1 MHQTDSLLLL
11 ISAPSGAGKTTV
23 SQSLLAANPRLRRVT
38 TCTSRAPRPGE
49 QDGVDYHFLSRAE
62 FERRIEAGEF
72 LEHANVYGDLKGIL
86 RSSVGELLESGSD
99 VLLNVDVQGAATVR
113 AVMAVDPR
121 LIGRLVSV
129 FLTPGNRSE
138 LESRLRGR
146 DADSPEA
153 LARRLDTAAEEVR
166 RWPEFDYLVVSGTR
180 EEDLAR
186 IQSIYLAERSRS
198 PRQRFEWKNQP

>member
-1 MHQTDSLLLL
+1 MHPTDSLLLL

-23 SQSLLAANPRLRRVT
+23 SQGLLGANPRLRRVT

-49 QDGVDYHFLSRAE
+49 RDGVDYHFLTRAE

-72 LEHANVYGDLKGIL
+72 LEHADVYGDLKGIL

-113 AVMAVDPR
+113 AVMAGDHR
-121 LIGRLVSV
+121 LAGRLVSV
-129 FLTPGNRSE
+129 FLAPGTRSE

>member
-1 MHQTDSLLLL
+1 MHPTDSLLLL

-23 SQSLLAANPRLRRVT
+23 SQGLLGANPRLRRVT

-49 QDGVDYHFLSRAE
+49 RDGVDYHFLTRAE

-72 LEHANVYGDLKGIL
+72 LEHADVYGDLKGIL

-113 AVMAVDPR
+113 AVMAGDHR
-121 LIGRLVSV
+121 LAGRLVSV
-129 FLTPGNRSE
+129 FLTPGTRSE

>member
-23 SQSLLAANPRLRRVT
+23 SQGLLAANPRLRRVT

-49 QDGVDYHFLSRAE
+49 RDGVDYHFFSRDG
-62 FERRIEAGEF
+62 FEQRIKAGEF
-72 LEHANVYGDLKGIL
+72 LEHAVVYGDHKGIL

-113 AVMAVDPR
+113 SVMASDPR
-121 LIGRLVSV
+121 LVGRLVSV
-129 FLTPGNRSE
+129 FLTPGTRSE
-138 LESRLRGR
+138 LETRLRGR

-153 LARRLDTAAEEVR
+153 LARRLDTAEEEVR
-166 RWPEFDYLVVSGTR
+166 RWSEFDYLVVSGTR

-186 IQSIYLAERSRS
+186 IQAIYSAERSRS
-198 PRQRFEWKNQP
+198 PRQRFEWRYQP

>member
-49 QDGVDYHFLSRAE
+49 KDGVDYHFLSRAE

-113 AVMAVDPR
+113 AVMAADPR
-121 LIGRLVSV
+121 LVGRLVSV
-129 FLTPGNRSE
+129 FLTPGTRSE

-146 DADSPEA
+146 DADSSDA

-198 PRQRFEWKNQP
+198 PRQRFEWRNQP

>member
-1 MHQTDSLLLL
+1 
-11 ISAPSGAGKTTV
+11 
-23 SQSLLAANPRLRRVT
+23 
-38 TCTSRAPRPGE
+38 
-49 QDGVDYHFLSRAE
+49 
-62 FERRIEAGEF
+62 
-72 LEHANVYGDLKGIL
+72 
-86 RSSVGELLESGSD
+86 
-99 VLLNVDVQGAATVR
+99 
-113 AVMAVDPR
+113 VMAVDPR